1 MPAVSLRL
9 MLSATALLLALLP
22 VRAADDVR
30 FGVDVMAVL
39 SKAGCNQG
47 ACHGNLNGK
56 GGFKL
61 SLRGEDPDWDFAV
74 LTRGMLGRRIDRMRP
89 EQSLILLK
97 PTAQMPHEG
106 GKRFDI
112 GTAEYDILRRWI
124 AAGTP
129 FESGSAATVQELIVQ
144 PKEYV
149 LYDPSDLFQ
158 IRVQARFSNGPVKDV
173 TRLAVYEASNPMIA
187 SISPEGTVTRLRHGE
202 TAISVRFL
210 NRQTTVRLAS
220 VPARPDF
227 RWSDPPENNFID
239 RHIFAKLRTLR
250 MNPSDLCDD
259 PTFLRRVHLDLL
271 GMLPT
276 PEESRAFL
284 ADHRAD
290 KRSRLADALLLRPEY
305 ADYWALKWSD
315 LLRNEE
321 KQLDRKGVQSF
332 HSWIRQSIADGKPLN
347 EFARELIA
355 ARGSTYSEPAANY
368 YRALRDP
375 LLRAEATAQVFL
387 GLRLQCCRCH
397 NHPFD
402 QWTQND
408 YYELAAF
415 FPRIQYRIVENNRK
429 DKFDQHEFDGEQIV
443 WLDRSGEITH
453 PRTGQTMLPKFLGYS
468 GSATGEQEDRL
479 QALADWVA
487 SPGNPFFA
495 RTQVN
500 RVWFHLLG
508 HGLVDPDDD
517 FRATNPPSHPELLD
531 ALSRDFAA
539 HHFDLRHAIRT
550 IVNSRTYQLSAL
562 PNATNREDELNCSH
576 AQIRRLEAEPLLDA
590 VAQVSGVPIKFAGQS
605 EGLRA
610 VQLPGV
616 QLQARGKRSG
626 GPGMSEKFMKT
637 FGKPERLLSC
647 DCERSNDTTVLQA
660 FQMISGEMIGK
671 LLREPDNRIG
681 KLLQSGK
688 SDSEMLDEL
697 YLAALCRY
705 PSAAE
710 VREILPR
717 ISGAAKR
724 RAAWEDVLW
733 ALLNAKEFLL
743 RR

>member
-1 MPAVSLRL
+1 
-9 MLSATALLLALLP
+9 MLAGAMRFVLSTAALLAALAP
-22 VRAADDVR
+22 ASADDGAR
-30 FGVDVMAVL
+30 FRVEVMAVL

-56 GGFKL
+56 GGLKL
-61 SLRGEDPDWDFAV
+61 SLRGEDADWDFGV
-74 LTRGMLGRRIDRMRP
+74 LTRGMFGRRIDRLSP
-89 EQSLILLK
+89 DQSLILKK
-97 PTAQMPHEG
+97 PTAQVPHEG
-106 GKRFDI
+106 GKRFDV
-112 GTAEYDILRRWI
+112 GSAEHEILRRWI

-129 FESGSAATVQELIVQ
+129 DEKTTVAVQELLVQ
-144 PKEYV
+144 PKECV
-149 LYDPSDLFQ
+149 LYDPEDLFKIQ
-158 IRVQARFSNGPVKDV
+158 VRARFSDGSSKDV
-173 TRLAVYEASNPMIA
+173 TRLAVYEASNPMVA
-187 SISPEGTVTRLRHGE
+187 SISPDGTVTRLRHGE

-210 NRQTTVRLAS
+210 NRQTTVRCAS

-227 RWSDPPENNFID
+227 RWNNPPENNFID
-239 RHIFAKLRTLR
+239 RHIFAKLRKLR
-250 MNPSDLCDD
+250 MNPSESCDD
-259 PTFLRRVHLDLL
+259 ATFLRRIYLDLL

-284 ADHRAD
+284 GDSHTD
-290 KRSRLADALLLRPEY
+290 KRSRLVDSLLRRPEF

-332 HSWIRQSIADGKPLN
+332 HNWIRQSIAEGKPLN
-347 EFARELIA
+347 EFARKLIA
-355 ARGSTYSEPAANY
+355 SRGSTYAEPAANY

-387 GLRLQCCRCH
+387 GIRLQCCRCH

-429 DKFDQHEFDGEQIV
+429 DKFDKHEFDGEQVV
-443 WLDRSGEITH
+443 WFDRTSEITH
-453 PRTGQTMLPKFLGYS
+453 PRTGQTVMPKFLGYS
-468 GSATGEQEDRL
+468 GAAMGEQEDRL
-479 QALADWVA
+479 QTLADWVA
-487 SPGNPFFA
+487 SPANPFFA

-500 RVWFHLLG
+500 RIWFHLLG
-508 HGLVDPDDD
+508 RGLVDPDDD

-531 ALSRDFAA
+531 ELSRDFAA
-539 HHFDLRHAIRT
+539 HQFDLRQSIRL
-550 IVNSRTYQLSAL
+550 IVGSRTYQLSSTL
-562 PNATNREDELNCSH
+562 NETNREDELNYSH
-576 AQIRRLEAEPLLDA
+576 ALVRRLEAEPLLDA

-605 EGLRA
+605 EGKRA

-616 QLQARGKRSG
+616 QLQPRGKRSG
-626 GPGMSEKFMKT
+626 MGMTERFMKT

-671 LLREPDNRIG
+671 LLAEPDNRIG

-688 SDSEMLDEL
+688 SDGDILDEL

-705 PSAAE
+705 PSASE
-710 VREILPR
+710 RQQILSR
-717 ISGAAKR
+717 LTGAANR
-724 RAAWEDVLW
+724 RTAWEDVLW

>member
-1 MPAVSLRL
+1 MFASALRL
-9 MLSATALLLALLP
+9 VLSAAALLAVLAP
-22 VRAADDVR
+22 AWAGDDVR
-30 FGVDVMAVL
+30 FRVEVMAVL

-61 SLRGEDPDWDFAV
+61 SLRGEDPDWDFAA
-74 LTRGMLGRRIDRMRP
+74 LTRGMFGRRIDRLTP
-89 EQSLILLK
+89 EQSLILQK
-97 PTAQMPHEG
+97 PTAKVPHEG
-106 GKRFDI
+106 GQRFPI
-112 GTAEYDILRRWI
+112 GSAEYEILRRWI
-124 AAGTP
+124 ASGTP
-129 FESGSAATVQELIVQ
+129 DEKSALTVQELLVQ
-144 PKEYV
+144 PKQYV
-149 LYDPSDLFQ
+149 LYDPEDR
-158 IRVQARFSNGPVKDV
+158 IRIHVQARFSDGSSKDV
-173 TRLAVYEASNPMIA
+173 TRLAVYEASNPMVA
-187 SISPEGTVTRLRHGE
+187 SISPDGTVTRLRHGE

-210 NRQTTVRLAS
+210 NRQSTVRLAS

-227 RWSDPPENNFID
+227 HWSNPPESNFID
-239 RHIFAKLRTLR
+239 RHVFAKLRLLR
-250 MNPSDLCDD
+250 MTASELCDD
-259 PTFLRRVHLDLL
+259 AVFLRRVYLDLL
-271 GMLPT
+271 GMLPA

-284 ADHRAD
+284 SDSHSDR
-290 KRSRLADALLLRPEY
+290 RSRLVDALLQRPEF

-332 HSWIRQSIADGKPLN
+332 HNWIRQSIADGKPLN

-355 ARGSTYSEPAANY
+355 ARGSTYAEPAANY

-375 LLRAEATAQVFL
+375 LLRTEATAQVFL
-387 GLRLQCCRCH
+387 GIRLQCCRCH

-443 WLDRSGEITH
+443 WMDRTSEIKH
-453 PRTGQTMLPKFLGYS
+453 PRTGQAMMPKLLGYS
-468 GSATGEQEDRL
+468 GAAVGEQEDRL
-479 QALADWVA
+479 QTLADWVA
-487 SPGNPFFA
+487 SPANPFFA

-500 RVWFHLLG
+500 RIWFHLLG
-508 HGLVDPDDD
+508 RGLVDPDDD

-531 ALSRDFAA
+531 ELSRDFAG

-550 IVNSRTYQLSAL
+550 IVNSRTYQLSSM
-562 PNATNREDELNCSH
+562 PNDTNRDDELNYSH
-576 AQIRRLEAEPLLDA
+576 ALVRRLEAEPLLDA
-590 VAQVSGVPIKFAGQS
+590 AAQVSGVPLKFGGQS
-605 EGLRA
+605 EGVRA

-616 QLQARGKRSG
+616 QLQPRSKRSSG
-626 GPGMSEKFMKT
+626 MGMSEKFMKA

-660 FQMISGEMIGK
+660 FQMISGELIGK

-681 KLLQSGK
+681 KLMRSGR
-688 SDSEMLDEL
+688 SDAEMLDEL

-705 PSAAE
+705 PTVGE
-710 VREILPR
+710 RQELLPR
-717 ISGAAKR
+717 ISGAADR